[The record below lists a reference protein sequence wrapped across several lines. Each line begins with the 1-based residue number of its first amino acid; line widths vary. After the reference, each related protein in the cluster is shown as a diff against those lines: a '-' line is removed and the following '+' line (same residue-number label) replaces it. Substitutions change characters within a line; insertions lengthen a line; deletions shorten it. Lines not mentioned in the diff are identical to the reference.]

1 MDRSSA
7 RIERGDRR
15 RKSRRDAKSVAPV
28 KENEGVVLCVR
39 FCVSTVAMVVVGAA
53 SSGLAAIVVKKV
65 RPHHDAETLTSQTKE
80 RRKCSRPRDSE
91 WIIPRHLA
99 RDVHF
104 RFPRPL
110 RGLNGEDPCGSQF
123 CYCSQLSIFDQ
134 I

>member
-1 MDRSSA
+1 MDWSSA

-15 RKSRRDAKSVAPV
+15 RKSRRDAKSFAPV

-65 RPHHDAETLTSQTKE
+65 RPHHDAETLTSQTKGE
-80 RRKCSRPRDSE
+80 EMLPPTRLRMV
-91 WIIPRHLA
+91 

-104 RFPRPL
+104 RFPRP
-110 RGLNGEDPCGSQF
+110 P
-123 CYCSQLSIFDQ
+123 
-134 I
+134 